1 VRLVSP
7 RPNVA
12 MLRVVIVED
21 DETTRHALRALIS
34 ATGDYQCVGAYASV
48 EDALASPSRPVDV
61 VLLDIHLPGITG
73 VQGVRPLTAHWPNA
87 QILMLTVFP
96 DDDKVFASICDGAVG
111 YLLKKT
117 PSHELLAAIR
127 DAAGGGAPMS
137 PEIARKVVAL
147 VRQHRAAPP
156 KPATELAPQELRLLQ
171 LLADGYGYESAGRQM
186 SITVNT
192 VRTYIRSVYEKLHV
206 KTKSEAVSRALRDG
220 LIR

>member
-1 VRLVSP
+1 
-7 RPNVA
+7 

-21 DETTRHALRALIS
+21 DETTRHALRALITAAS
-34 ATGDYQCVGAYASV
+34 EYHCAGIYASV
-48 EDALASPSRPVDV
+48 EDALASPAARPVDV
-61 VLLDIHLPGITG
+61 VLLDIHLPGMTG
-73 VQGVRPLTAHWPNA
+73 VEGVRPLAAHWPGA

-117 PSHELLAAIR
+117 PAHELLAAIR
-127 DAAGGGAPMS
+127 DAADGGAPMS
-137 PEIARKVVAL
+137 PEIARKVVTL
-147 VRQHRAAPP
+147 VRQQRTVPP
-156 KPATELAPQELRLLQ
+156 KPAADLAPQELRLLQ

-206 KTKSEAVSRALRDG
+206 NTKSEAVSRALRDG